1 MRTCYPRMG
10 PQWWPTLLGL
20 PGFEATVGRILPEI
34 GTLLLL
40 LRTVAGIRLP
50 QGTVAAPGIQAE
62 ARRMRTS
69 PIAAAAAAAT
79 KPFRCRRSRV
89 ISKAAFCTIG
99 RFLVRTSDLLNN
111 NNNGL
116 LLLLRP
122 SLAGSNP
129 LSSGRYCSEQPRKSL
144 RRRGRVLRGIWKVV
158 SSGSTSSL

>member
-1 MRTCYPRMG
+1 MRTCYPPME

-20 PGFEATVGRILPEI
+20 PDFEATAGRILPEI

-40 LRTVAGIRLP
+40 PRTVAGIRLP

-69 PIAAAAAAAT
+69 PIVAAAAT

-111 NNNGL
+111 NNNGLL

>member
-1 MRTCYPRMG
+1 MRTCYPRME

-20 PGFEATVGRILPEI
+20 PDFEATVGRILPEI
-34 GTLLLL
+34 GTLLP
-40 LRTVAGIRLP
+40 RTVAGIRLP

-69 PIAAAAAAAT
+69 LIVAAAAAAT
-79 KPFRCRRSRV
+79 KSFRCRRSRV

-111 NNNGL
+111 NNGL
-116 LLLLRP
+116 LLLRLRP